1 MPAENDA
8 PSYYSTATQLAAA
21 LAARRVSSAELVDR
35 SIARIE
41 MHDGKLNAV
50 VVRDFERAR
59 KAALEADKAIA
70 RGEHRPLLGVPM
82 TVKEA
87 FNVAG
92 LPTSWGLP
100 GMQDLRAG
108 VDTIA
113 IARLKAAGA
122 IVLGKTNVPFMLA
135 DWQTANQ
142 IYGVTNNPWDL
153 ERTPGGSSGG
163 GSAALAAGYVPLEF
177 GTDLVGSLR
186 VPAHFCGV
194 FAHKPS
200 GGLVPMRGFAPPG
213 APMLSV
219 NAEADLV
226 VIGPMARSATDLALA
241 LDVVAGPD
249 DEQSVSY
256 RLAMAPSRHANV
268 KDFRVFI
275 VDEHPMVP
283 TSQAVRAALQKVETN
298 LAKAGCKIG
307 RQSSLFPDLNH
318 IASNYGQLLGA
329 FTGGNLPD
337 PMFRELEAK
346 AAALSPDDLSPDS
359 MNTRASVMSHH
370 DWVAADRLRRG
381 VAHQWRQFFAEWDV
395 VLCPVT
401 PTPAFSHDHRDPDA
415 RRISID
421 GAEVHYWLQSMWAG
435 PATLTGQPS
444 TAMPIGLSDDGL
456 PIGMQIIGP
465 YLEDRTTIG
474 FAELV
479 EREFGGFVA
488 PRGYEKQ

>member
-1 MPAENDA
+1 MPARSDA
-8 PSYYSTATQLAAA
+8 ISPYSTAIELVAA
-21 LAARRVSSAELVDR
+21 LRARRVSSAELVDR

-41 MHDGKLNAV
+41 TYDGKLNAV
-50 VVRDFERAR
+50 VVRDFDRAR

-70 RGEHRPLLGVPM
+70 RGEQRPLLGVPM

-87 FNVAG
+87 FNIAG
-92 LPTSWGLP
+92 LPTNWGLP
-100 GMQDLRAG
+100 GIENLRAG
-108 VDTIA
+108 EDTVA

-135 DWQTANQ
+135 DWQSANQ

-153 ERTPGGSSGG
+153 KRTPGGSTGG
-163 GSAALAAGYVPLEF
+163 GAAALAAGFVPLEF
-177 GTDLVGSLR
+177 GSDLVGSLR

-213 APMLSV
+213 VPILSV
-219 NAEADLV
+219 DAEADLV
-226 VIGPMARSATDLALA
+226 AIGPMARSASDLALA
-241 LDVVAGPD
+241 LEVVAGPD
-249 DEQSVSY
+249 DEKAVSY
-256 RLAMAPSRHANV
+256 KLAMAPSRHGAL
-268 KDFRVFI
+268 KDFRVFV

-283 TSQAVRAALQKVETN
+283 TSKAVRSALQKIEAN

-307 RQSSLFPDLNH
+307 RKSSAFPDLNH
-318 IASNYGQLLGA
+318 IASIYRQLLSA
-329 FTGGNLPD
+329 FGSGNLPD
-337 PMFRELEAK
+337 PIYRDLEKK
-346 AAALSPDDLSPDS
+346 AAALSPDDLSPDA
-359 MNTRASVMSHH
+359 MYTRANVISHH
-370 DWVAADRLRRG
+370 DWVAADRMRRVIADG
-381 VAHQWRQFFAEWDV
+381 WRQFFREWDV

-401 PTPAFSHDHRDPDA
+401 PTAAFPHDNRDPDA

-421 GAEVHYWLQSMWAG
+421 GEEVHYWLQSMWAG

-444 TAMPIGLSDDGL
+444 TAMPIGFSEDGL
-456 PIGMQIIGP
+456 PIGMQIVGP

-488 PRGYEKQ
+488 PRGFEY